1 MGSARWWVS
10 FWVKCGV
17 WYGFP
22 ADLKAHVF
30 LSSSLSHLT
39 LSILGLNLKRIWSRS
54 WFILFVSD
62 FWQIWKTHLLYVL
75 RRDILGLWNDYLL
88 RVLRRNLLGLWVCER
103 TICCVCWE
111 GIFRVYERE
120 FFGFMNENL
129 LGLWK
134 GDFLDYQL
142 GEKNV
147 QILRLTLPRKCFI
160 KFYFV

>member
-10 FWVKCGV
+10 FWVECGV

-22 ADLKAHVF
+22 ANLKAHVF

-39 LSILGLNLKRIWSRS
+39 FSILGLNLKRIWSRS

-62 FWQIWKTHLLYVL
+62 LWQIWKTHLLYVL

-103 TICCVCWE
+103 IICCVCWV
-111 GIFRVYERE
+111 GIFWVCERE
-120 FFGFMNENL
+120 FFGVYEWEFAGFVKRGFS
-129 LGLWK
+129 GLPIRR
-134 GDFLDYQL
+134 
-142 GEKNV
+142 EKCSDLEIDV
-147 QILRLTLPRKCFI
+147 AKKML
-160 KFYFV
+160 Y

>member
-1 MGSARWWVS
+1 MWCVVWVS
-10 FWVKCGV
+10 SRSEGPR
-17 WYGFP
+17 FP
-22 ADLKAHVF
+22 LLLTFSSHPLYLGIEFEEDLKP
-30 LSSSLSHLT
+30 
-39 LSILGLNLKRIWSRS
+39 ILERIWSRS

-62 FWQIWKTHLLYVL
+62 FLQIWKTHLLYVL

-111 GIFRVYERE
+111 GIFWVYERE